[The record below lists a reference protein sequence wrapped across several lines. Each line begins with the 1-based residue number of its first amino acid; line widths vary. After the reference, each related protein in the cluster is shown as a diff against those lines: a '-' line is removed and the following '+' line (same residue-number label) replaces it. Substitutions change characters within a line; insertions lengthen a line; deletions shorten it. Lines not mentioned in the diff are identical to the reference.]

1 VMKIFL
7 VMLVLLLD
15 QLNMP
20 HAFLSADRKRRRTT
34 THSSVS
40 LDAGIRKK
48 ARHSSPFSK
57 KLSHTIPAL
66 EGVVGAPPL
75 PVLTTKDPRIIER
88 WLEENVA
95 AFSSEDANVCSI
107 LGFDQ
112 ESIAKPPWK
121 PERASLP
128 DGPATVQLSTPTSC
142 IIIQL
147 SRCGDGSAL
156 HAPAVLRDVINN
168 ERIIKVGVGIDDDAL
183 EFYRWSRESFEE
195 ETQLYELKSRFDLG
209 CLLPYKN
216 PSTRA
221 GIKELG
227 EKVIGVSLNK
237 SKRLSMSNW
246 GSRYLTEEQ
255 IAYAAR
261 DAWVSAAIIERLQKA
276 NEEVFATDE
285 LRKMDFMTNQTKM
298 KDMDER
304 VRERKALKDELKELK
319 NKQKDDSNT
328 SENKRDAKRREELY
342 GLLASL
348 KGDQPPTFPEDVFK
362 FQFYP

>member
-1 VMKIFL
+1 MEIFL
-7 VMLVLLLD
+7 VLLVLLLD
-15 QLNMP
+15 RVNMS

-34 THSSVS
+34 HSSVS
-40 LDAGIRKK
+40 LDAGRKK
-48 ARHSSPFSK
+48 ARYSSSPPSK

-95 AFSSEDANVCSI
+95 AFSSDDANVCSI

-362 FQFYP
+362 LPFY